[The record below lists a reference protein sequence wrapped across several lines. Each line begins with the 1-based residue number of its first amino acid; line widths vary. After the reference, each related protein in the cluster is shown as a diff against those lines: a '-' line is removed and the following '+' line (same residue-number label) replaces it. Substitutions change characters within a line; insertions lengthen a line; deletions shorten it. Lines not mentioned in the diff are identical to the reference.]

1 MKKYW
6 RDHDFGCR
14 EDVRF
19 FFFFFLGPLPLPLPL
34 AEVPLW
40 SVELLD
46 LVAAALSA
54 TALRLHR

>member
-14 EDVRF
+14 EDARF
-19 FFFFFLGPLPLPLPL
+19 FFFFFLGPPPPLPL